1 VLQHAPAGLR
11 RLGAEVLTRLAMDA
25 DARERIG
32 GTGGVVAILLDM
44 FLRPGSSDEADADAA
59 RAEAGEALAM
69 LALESPRNCE
79 RILRADGGGGGGGGG
94 GASTVDWLVDA
105 LGDAAIGV
113 GAGRILT
120 NLCAYGGGSGEWF
133 PHLRRATRG
142 AATALRGVMEVNES
156 KPLEVSLGL
165 AAQLVKL
172 TSPRELAHHLTGAG
186 VSEAGLVG
194 RLVGVLVAY
203 ACPSIRAPRIRRF
216 AVELVIALLRT
227 APGMATAELM
237 AAAGMR
243 EELRRVAETTSEL
256 ECFHVFSGSAGLS
269 RHAIGLAALVD
280 KALELMA
287 AAADDE
293 PEPEQV

>member
-1 VLQHAPAGLR
+1 
-11 RLGAEVLTRLAMDA
+11 
-25 DARERIG
+25 
-32 GTGGVVAILLDM
+32 
-44 FLRPGSSDEADADAA
+44 
-59 RAEAGEALAM
+59 
-69 LALESPRNCE
+69 
-79 RILRADGGGGGGGGG
+79 
-94 GASTVDWLVDA
+94 
-105 LGDAAIGV
+105 
-113 GAGRILT
+113 
-120 NLCAYGGGSGEWF
+120 
-133 PHLRRATRG
+133 
-142 AATALRGVMEVNES
+142 MEVNES

-165 AAQLVKL
+165 AAQLVRL
-172 TSPRELAHHLTGAG
+172 MSPRELAHHLASAG

-194 RLVGVLVAY
+194 RLVGVLAAY

-227 APGMATAELM
+227 APAATGTAELM

-269 RHAIGLAALVD
+269 RHAVGLAALVD